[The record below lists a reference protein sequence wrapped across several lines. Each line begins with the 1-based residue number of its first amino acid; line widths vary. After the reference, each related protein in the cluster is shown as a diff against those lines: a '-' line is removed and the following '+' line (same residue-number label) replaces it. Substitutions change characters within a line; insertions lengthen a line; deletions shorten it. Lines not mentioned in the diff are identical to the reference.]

1 MATENIS
8 TISGA
13 LFAIMALLQLLRII
27 FGWTAQIAN
36 WQVPIWASIIAV
48 LITGT
53 LAYLNL
59 KK

>member
-1 MATENIS
+1 MATKNIS

-13 LFAIMALLQLLRII
+13 LFALVALLQLLRVI
-27 FGWTAQIAN
+27 FGWSAQIAN

-48 LITGT
+48 LVTGT

>member
-1 MATENIS
+1 MATKNIS

-13 LFAIMALLQLLRII
+13 LFALMALLQLLRVLL
-27 FGWTAQIAN
+27 GWPAQIAN
-36 WQVPIWASIIAV
+36 WQVPIWASVIAV
-48 LITGT
+48 LVTGT

>member
-1 MATENIS
+1 MATKNIS
-8 TISGA
+8 IVSGA
-13 LFAIMALLQLLRII
+13 LFAVMALLQLLRVL

-36 WQVPIWASIIAV
+36 WQIPIWVSIIAV
-48 LITGT
+48 LVAGT